1 MTERGS
7 TDWLTL
13 SARAS
18 FASHRLIGW
27 IYWDPAAVAG
37 SAGLGIDMPAAY
49 YVTSR
54 GAPLA
59 PAGHQAVAAAYYSI
73 SPEFIEFAMARV
85 DRQTTYDAITQV
97 RNRSVVAGLRR
108 YVPEICAELA
118 GLAGPLWAAADSLPA
133 SGRVLFAAHRQQ
145 PRPDDL
151 LLSAWL
157 AVNCIREWR
166 GDTHF
171 AILAAEDLSGAQAGL
186 LHNAMLNYPDGW
198 IPRSR
203 GVDDAALAEAMAD
216 LEARG
221 LATDGRVNAAGLALR
236 DEIEARTDRLSTR
249 AWQRLGAART
259 EQFLD
264 LVEPV
269 GARLLARVDD
279 TAGPDWMPAARVR
292 RTDPTLDGS
301 TR

>member
-1 MTERGS
+1 MS
-7 TDWLTL
+7 AVADPDWAATA
-13 SARAS
+13 ARAS

-27 IYWDPAAVAG
+27 IYWDPTAVDGCAAL
-37 SAGLGIDMPAAY
+37 GLDFPGVY
-49 YVTSR
+49 YIASR
-54 GAPLA
+54 CAPLA

-73 SPEFIEFAMARV
+73 SPAFIELAMALV
-85 DRQTTYDAITQV
+85 EQHTTYDAITAV
-97 RNRSVVAGLRR
+97 RDAAVVRGLREW
-108 YVPEICAELA
+108 VPEICD
-118 GLAGPLWAAADSLPA
+118 GLADLAEPLWAAADALPL

-145 PRPDDL
+145 PRPDDP

-171 AILAAEDLSGAQAGL
+171 ALLAAEDISATQAGL
-186 LHNAMLNYPDGW
+186 LHNAMLNYPPDW

-203 GVDDAALAEAMAD
+203 GSDDAALSEAMAD

-236 DEIEARTDRLSTR
+236 DDLEARTNRLSTR
-249 AWQRLGAART
+249 AWQSLGAERT
-259 EQFLD
+259 HAFLD

-269 GARLLARVDD
+269 GERLLARIDA
-279 TAGPDWMPAARVR
+279 TAGPEWMPAARVR
-292 RTDPTLDGS
+292 RAD
-301 TR
+301 

>member
-1 MTERGS
+1 MTTS
-7 TDWLTL
+7 LSADWTDL

-27 IYWDPAAVAG
+27 IYWDPVAVDGCAEL
-37 SAGLGIDMPAAY
+37 GLDFPGVY
-49 YVTSR
+49 YITSR
-54 GAPLA
+54 CAPLA

-73 SPEFIEFAMARV
+73 SPAFIELAMSMV
-85 DRQTTYDAITQV
+85 EQHTTYDAITAV
-97 RNRSVVAGLRR
+97 RNDAVVRGLRT
-108 YVPEICAELA
+108 YAPEICEGLAE
-118 GLAGPLWAAADSLPA
+118 LAGPLWAAADALPV

-145 PRPDDL
+145 PRPDDQ

-171 AILAAEDLSGAQAGL
+171 AILASQDLSATQAGL

-203 GVDDAALAEAMAD
+203 GSDDAALAEAMAG

-221 LATDGRVNAAGLALR
+221 LAEDGRVNAPGLALR
-236 DEIEARTDRLSTR
+236 DSIEDRTNRLAAR
-249 AWQRLGAART
+249 AWQHLGEERT
-259 EQFLD
+259 QHFLD

-269 GARLLARVDD
+269 GARLLARIDS
-279 TAGPDWMPAARVR
+279 TAGPEWMPAARER
-292 RTDPTLDGS
+292 RFSEGNATS
-301 TR
+301 